1 MIYLDNAATSYPKPD
16 GVYRTV
22 DHVLREVGGNPGRGG
37 HKKSIEAAR
46 IVFQTREL
54 VADLFNI
61 SDSSRVVFTKNG
73 TEALNIA
80 IKGILR
86 PGDHV
91 VTSSVEHN
99 SVIRPLIALERQ
111 GVSITRVDPDEDGF
125 VRPHLIESAI
135 RENTRMVIL
144 AHASNVVGVINP
156 VEEIGGLVRDRGI
169 FFLVDAAQ
177 TAGVVPIDVEA
188 CGIDILAT
196 PGHKSLF
203 GPQGTGILY
212 IRDGIEVRPL
222 MEGGTGVDSIEE
234 EQPSILPEALES
246 GTLNTPAIAG
256 LGEGIRFIKEVGIDS
271 IRRKEIEFMDAL
283 IKGLEG
289 MDRIKIWGSKD
300 ASHRAGLLT
309 HSIEGIDP
317 AEAGGILDRR
327 YDIMVRTGL
336 HCSPSSHRFLGTYPV
351 GAIRVSPGYFNTL
364 EDIDAYIR
372 ALREIRG

>member
-16 GVYRTV
+16 GVYRMV

-54 VADLFNI
+54 VADFFNI
-61 SDSSRVVFTKNG
+61 SDSSRVIFTKNG

-99 SVIRPLIALERQ
+99 SVIRPLIALGGQ
-111 GVSITRVDPDEDGF
+111 GVSITRVDPDQDGF
-125 VRPHLIESAI
+125 IKPHLIEPAI

-144 AHASNVVGVINP
+144 AHASNVLGVVNP
-156 VEEIGGLVRDRGI
+156 VEEIGELVKDKGI
-169 FFLVDAAQ
+169 LFLVDAAQ
-177 TAGVVPIDVEA
+177 TAGIIPIDVEA
-188 CGIDILAT
+188 CSIDILAT
-196 PGHKSLF
+196 PGHKALF

-212 IRDGIEVRPL
+212 ISDGIDVSPL
-222 MEGGTGVDSIEE
+222 MEGGTGVDSLEE
-234 EQPSILPEALES
+234 EHPRILPEALES
-246 GTLNTPAIAG
+246 GTLNTPAISG
-256 LGEGIRFIKEVGIDS
+256 LGEGIGFIKQVGINS
-271 IRRKEIEFMDAL
+271 IRKKEIELMDAL
-283 IKGLEG
+283 IMGLER
-289 MDRIKIWGSKD
+289 MDCIKIWGSKD
-300 ASHRAGLLT
+300 ASRRAGLLT
-309 HSIEGIDP
+309 HSIDGIDP
-317 AEAGGILDRR
+317 AVAGGILDDR
-327 YDIMVRTGL
+327 YEIMVRTGL

-351 GAIRVSPGYFNTL
+351 GAIRVSLGYFNTL

-372 ALREIRG
+372 AVREIAG